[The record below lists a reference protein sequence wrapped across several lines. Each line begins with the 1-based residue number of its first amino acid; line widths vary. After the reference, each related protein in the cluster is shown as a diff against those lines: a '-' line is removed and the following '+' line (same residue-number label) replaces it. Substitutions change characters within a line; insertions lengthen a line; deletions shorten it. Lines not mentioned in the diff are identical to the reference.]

1 MENLVIEFL
10 RPIFWLIPFIIIF
23 LIINNKIMQT
33 QKLKEKIG
41 YSIINRES
49 EIDNLIM
56 WINESKN
63 DYDKSKLSAI
73 KEVLDETN

>member
-1 MENLVIEFL
+1 
-10 RPIFWLIPFIIIF
+10 
-23 LIINNKIMQT
+23 MQT

-63 DYDKSKLSAI
+63 DYDKSLI
-73 KEVLDETN
+73 KEDLRFLMSLSCDSVYTNDNTNEYIPIN